1 MSALSLST
9 VVLSAAPS
17 PAPSG
22 SPGAGDGSGAD
33 CLGSTSCE
41 YLYRVTGSAW
51 FAEGSYWILLKPLRV
66 VLILLL
72 AFVARWALH
81 RTINRLVRTTTDGA
95 VPTLLRPLRERVP
108 TATLDPTEFVP
119 ERRRQRAEAIGSV
132 LRSMVTAFVFGIA
145 LLMIL
150 REFSF
155 DLAPLLASAGIAG
168 VALGFGA
175 QSLVKDLIAGL
186 FMLIEDQYGVGDTV
200 DLGEATG
207 VVESVG
213 LRVTTVRDGRGV
225 LWYIRNGEIIR
236 VGNKSQGW
244 ALVVVDLP
252 IGFAGTEEANAV
264 LRTAAASVAVDPEL
278 SSDIVEPPEVLG
290 VEQMTVDGAVIR
302 TVVKTTADGQFAVGR
317 ELRRRLAEALE
328 NSGITARI
336 AAARLYPGLPP
347 VGMATGT
354 AAPTAAAGLSGPTAP
369 SAAGTS
375 AASGPAATTGPA
387 TPTGTDDS
395 AGTNGP
401 TAPGTPAGTGGTG
414 AGRAGGS

>member
-1 MSALSLST
+1 MTAASLPPATASP
-9 VVLSAAPS
+9 AAPS
-17 PAPSG
+17 PAPTATPSTN
-22 SPGAGDGSGAD
+22 
-33 CLGSTSCE
+33 CQGSTSCE
-41 YLYRVTGSAW
+41 WLYETTGSAW

-66 VLILLL
+66 LVILAL
-72 AFVARWALH
+72 AMLARWALH
-81 RTINRLVRTTTDGA
+81 RTIKRLVRTTADG
-95 VPTLLRPLRERVP
+95 VPTMLRPLRERVP
-108 TATLDPTEFVP
+108 TAGPGPGEFVP

-132 LRSMVTAFVFGIA
+132 LRSLVTAFVFGIA

-175 QSLVKDLIAGL
+175 QTLVKDLIAGL
-186 FMLIEDQYGVGDTV
+186 FMLVEDQYGVGDTV

-252 IGFAGTEEANAV
+252 IGFAGTEEATAV
-264 LRTAAASVAVDPEL
+264 LRTAAASVAMDPDLAPE
-278 SSDIVEPPEVLG
+278 IVEPPDVLG

-336 AAARLYPGLPP
+336 AAARLYPGMPLR
-347 VGMATGT
+347 
-354 AAPTAAAGLSGPTAP
+354 APYEGAAGQG
-369 SAAGTS
+369 
-375 AASGPAATTGPA
+375 ASTGHGASTGP
-387 TPTGTDDS
+387 
-395 AGTNGP
+395 
-401 TAPGTPAGTGGTG
+401 GG
-414 AGRAGGS
+414 AA

>member
-1 MSALSLST
+1 MFLAQ
-9 VVLSAAPS
+9 PS
-17 PAPSG
+17 PSPSQ
-22 SPGAGDGSGAD
+22 D
-33 CLGSTSCE
+33 CLDEPLCMIVLDATESVW
-41 YLYRVTGSAW
+41 L
-51 FAEGSYWILLKPLRV
+51 AEGSYWILLKPLRV
-66 VLILLL
+66 LVILLL
-72 AFVARWALH
+72 AVAARWALH
-81 RTINRLVRTTTDGA
+81 RMINRLVRTTTEGA
-95 VPTLLRPLRERVP
+95 VPTMLRPLRERIP
-108 TATLDPTEFVP
+108 SAALSPEEFVP
-119 ERRRQRAEAIGSV
+119 ERRRQRAAAIGSV
-132 LRSMVTAFVFGIA
+132 LRSVVTAFVFGIA
-145 LLMIL
+145 LLMVL

-207 VVESVG
+207 VVEAVG

-264 LRTAAASVAVDPEL
+264 LRTAAASVAMDPEL
-278 SSDIVEPPEVLG
+278 APEIVEPPEVLG

-302 TVVKTTADGQFAVGR
+302 TIVKTTADGQFAVGR

-336 AAARLYPGLPP
+336 AAARRYPGLPP
-347 VGMATGT
+347 Q
-354 AAPTAAAGLSGPTAP
+354 
-369 SAAGTS
+369 
-375 AASGPAATTGPA
+375 
-387 TPTGTDDS
+387 
-395 AGTNGP
+395 
-401 TAPGTPAGTGGTG
+401 TG
-414 AGRAGGS
+414 AGPGTDQGGAT

>member
-1 MSALSLST
+1 M
-9 VVLSAAPS
+9 SAAPT
-17 PAPSG
+17 PAPEG
-22 SPGAGDGSGAD
+22 TPSPECLDETVGRGAWE
-33 CLGSTSCE
+33 L
-41 YLYRVTGSAW
+41 TGSVW
-51 FAEGSYWILLKPLRV
+51 FAEGSYWILIKPLRIA
-66 VLILLL
+66 LILLL
-72 AFVARWALH
+72 AVAARWLVH
-81 RTINRLVRTTTDGA
+81 RTIKRLVRTTSEAG
-95 VPTLLRPLRERVP
+95 VPTMLRPLRERIP
-108 TATLDPTEFVP
+108 TAPTEPGEFIP

-132 LRSMVTAFVFGIA
+132 LRSLATAFIFGIA
-145 LLMIL
+145 LLMVL
-150 REFSF
+150 KEFSF

-252 IGFAGTEEANAV
+252 IGFASTEEATAV
-264 LRTAAASVAVDPEL
+264 LRTAAASVALDPEL
-278 SSDIVEPPEVLG
+278 APEIVEAPEVLG
-290 VEQMTVDGAVIR
+290 VEQMTVEGAVIR

-328 NSGITARI
+328 NSGITAKI
-336 AAARLYPGLPP
+336 AAARLYPGLP
-347 VGMATGT
+347 AR
-354 AAPTAAAGLSGPTAP
+354 
-369 SAAGTS
+369 
-375 AASGPAATTGPA
+375 
-387 TPTGTDDS
+387 
-395 AGTNGP
+395 
-401 TAPGTPAGTGGTG
+401 APGETGVGG
-414 AGRAGGS
+414 AT

>member
-1 MSALSLST
+1 MLAEPIID
-9 VVLSAAPS
+9 PS
-17 PAPSG
+17 PSRE
-22 SPGAGDGSGAD
+22 
-33 CLGSTSCE
+33 CLDDPLCQGVLE
-41 YLYRVTGSAW
+41 VTGSTW

-72 AFVARWALH
+72 ALVARWALH
-81 RTINRLVRTTTDGA
+81 RTINRLVRTTSEGA
-95 VPTLLRPLRERVP
+95 VPTMLRPLRERIP
-108 TATLDPTEFVP
+108 SASGNPEEFVP

-145 LLMIL
+145 LLMVL
-150 REFSF
+150 KEFSF

-225 LWYIRNGEIIR
+225 LWYIRNGEIVR

-252 IGFAGTEEANAV
+252 IGFASTEEATAV
-264 LRTAAASVAVDPEL
+264 LRTAAASLAMDPEL
-278 SSDIVEPPEVLG
+278 ASEIVEEPEVLG

-328 NSGITARI
+328 NSGITAKI
-336 AAARLYPGLPP
+336 AAARLYPGLPQVP
-347 VGMATGT
+347 TTT
-354 AAPTAAAGLSGPTAP
+354 AAPGGANGAQG
-369 SAAGTS
+369 
-375 AASGPAATTGPA
+375 ASGPP
-387 TPTGTDDS
+387 PTGQ
-395 AGTNGP
+395 
-401 TAPGTPAGTGGTG
+401 GGAT
-414 AGRAGGS
+414 

>member
-1 MSALSLST
+1 MLLALT
-9 VVLSAAPS
+9 ADPS
-17 PAPSG
+17 PAPSV
-22 SPGAGDGSGAD
+22 D
-33 CLGSTSCE
+33 CRTDAWCK
-41 YLYRVTGSAW
+41 YVWNITGSAW
-51 FAEGSYWILLKPLRV
+51 FAEGSYWIVLKPLRII
-66 VLILLL
+66 LIVLL
-72 AFVARWALH
+72 AFAARWALH
-81 RTINRLVRTTTDGA
+81 RTINRLVRTTTEGA
-95 VPTLLRPLRERVP
+95 VPTMLRPLRERIP
-108 TATLDPTEFVP
+108 SATLDPEQFMP

-145 LLMIL
+145 LLMVL
-150 REFSF
+150 KEFSF

-225 LWYIRNGEIIR
+225 LWYIRNGEIVR

-252 IGFAGTEEANAV
+252 VGFAGTEEATAV
-264 LRTAAASVAVDPEL
+264 LRTAAASVALDPGL
-278 SSDIVEPPEVLG
+278 APQIVEQPEVLG
-290 VEQMTVDGAVIR
+290 VEQITVDGAVIR

-336 AAARLYPGLPP
+336 AAARLYPGAPP
-347 VGMATGT
+347 MPPASGGTGT
-354 AAPTAAAGLSGPTAP
+354 AG
-369 SAAGTS
+369 
-375 AASGPAATTGPA
+375 AT
-387 TPTGTDDS
+387 
-395 AGTNGP
+395 
-401 TAPGTPAGTGGTG
+401 
-414 AGRAGGS
+414 

>member
-1 MSALSLST
+1 MSASSLT
-9 VVLSAAPS
+9 FPVAAPTPD
-17 PAPSG
+17 PAPS
-22 SPGAGDGSGAD
+22 AD
-33 CLGSTSCE
+33 CLQDTWCKSVFE
-41 YLYRVTGSAW
+41 VTGSVW

-66 VLILLL
+66 ALILLL
-72 AFVARWALH
+72 ALAARWALH
-81 RTINRLVRTTTDGA
+81 RTINRLVRTTSVGA
-95 VPTLLRPLRERVP
+95 VPTMLRPLRERIP
-108 TATLDPTEFVP
+108 SAALDPTEFIP

-132 LRSMVTAFVFGIA
+132 LRSLVTAFVFGIA
-145 LLMIL
+145 LLMVL
-150 REFSF
+150 KEFSF

-225 LWYIRNGEIIR
+225 LWYIRNGEIVR

-252 IGFAGTEEANAV
+252 IGFAGTEEASAV

-278 SSDIVEPPEVLG
+278 ASEIVEAPEVLG

-317 ELRRRLAEALE
+317 ELRRRLTEALE
-328 NSGITARI
+328 NSGITAKI
-336 AAARLYPGLPP
+336 AAARLYPGLPQ
-347 VGMATGT
+347 TG
-354 AAPTAAAGLSGPTAP
+354 GI
-369 SAAGTS
+369 
-375 AASGPAATTGPA
+375 GPAG
-387 TPTGTDDS
+387 
-395 AGTNGP
+395 
-401 TAPGTPAGTGGTG
+401 APGTVGTPGTGQGG
-414 AGRAGGS
+414 AT

>member
-1 MSALSLST
+1 MPA
-9 VVLSAAPS
+9 VEAPDPAPS
-17 PAPSG
+17 PT
-22 SPGAGDGSGAD
+22 
-33 CLGSTSCE
+33 CLDDVLCKSV
-41 YLYRVTGSAW
+41 YDMTGSVW
-51 FAEGSYWILLKPLRV
+51 FAEGSYWILLKPLRIV
-66 VLILLL
+66 MILLL
-72 AFVARWALH
+72 AVAARWLVH
-81 RTINRLVRTTTDGA
+81 RTIRRLVRTTTDAG
-95 VPTLLRPLRERVP
+95 VPTMLRPLRERIP
-108 TATLDPTEFVP
+108 TAAVEPGEFVP

-132 LRSMVTAFVFGIA
+132 LRSLSTAFIFGIA

-150 REFSF
+150 KEFSF

-225 LWYIRNGEIIR
+225 LWYIRNGEIVR

-252 IGFAGTEEANAV
+252 IGFAGTEEATAV
-264 LRTAAASVAVDPEL
+264 LRTAAASVAMDPDLAPE
-278 SSDIVEPPEVLG
+278 IVEAPEVLG

-302 TVVKTTADGQFAVGR
+302 TVVKTSADGQFAVGR

-328 NSGITARI
+328 NSGITAKI
-336 AAARLYPGLPP
+336 AAARLYPGIP
-347 VGMATGT
+347 VR
-354 AAPTAAAGLSGPTAP
+354 
-369 SAAGTS
+369 
-375 AASGPAATTGPA
+375 
-387 TPTGTDDS
+387 
-395 AGTNGP
+395 
-401 TAPGTPAGTGGTG
+401 APGETGQGG
-414 AGRAGGS
+414 AT

>member
-1 MSALSLST
+1 M
-9 VVLSAAPS
+9 
-17 PAPSG
+17 
-22 SPGAGDGSGAD
+22 
-33 CLGSTSCE
+33 GSTSCE
-41 YLYRVTGSAW
+41 YLFRVTGSAW

-66 VLILLL
+66 ALILLL

-81 RTINRLVRTTTDGA
+81 RTINRLVRTTAHGA

-108 TATLDPTEFVP
+108 TAALDPTEFVP

-244 ALVVVDLP
+244 ALVVIDLP

-264 LRTAAASVAVDPEL
+264 LRTAAASVAMDPEL
-278 SSDIVEPPEVLG
+278 APEIVEPPEVLG
-290 VEQMTVDGAVIR
+290 VEQMTVDGAVLR
-302 TVVKTTADGQFAVGR
+302 TVVKTTAEGQFAVGR

-347 VGMATGT
+347 IGT
-354 AAPTAAAGLSGPTAP
+354 TTFLAAPTTTAPADPTSTAPAGPTA
-369 SAAGTS
+369 T
-375 AASGPAATTGPA
+375 GPAA
-387 TPTGTDDS
+387 
-395 AGTNGP
+395 
-401 TAPGTPAGTGGTG
+401 PAGTGPGGPGGTG
-414 AGRAGGS
+414 SGGTT

>member
-1 MSALSLST
+1 MKLFPAPVTMAGSPCSGHALGGRSPGRWVGGGRSGSLRYEDRVSAASVTPLALSDAVS
-9 VVLSAAPS
+9 VNCQ
-17 PAPSG
+17 G
-22 SPGAGDGSGAD
+22 SS
-33 CLGSTSCE
+33 SCDFV
-41 YLYRVTGSAW
+41 YRLTNSAW

-66 VLILLL
+66 LLIVAL
-72 AFVARWALH
+72 AMLARWALH
-81 RTINRLVRTTTDGA
+81 RTIDRLVRTTTDSA
-95 VPTLLRPLRERVP
+95 VPTMLRPLRERIP
-108 TATLDPTEFVP
+108 TAAVDPAEFVP

-132 LRSMVTAFVFGIA
+132 LRSLTTAFVFGIA

-186 FMLIEDQYGVGDTV
+186 FMLIEDQYGVGDNV
-200 DLGEATG
+200 DLGEAMG

-252 IGFAGTEEANAV
+252 IGFSSTEEATAV
-264 LRTAAASVAVDPEL
+264 LRTAAASIAMDPEL
-278 SSDIVEPPEVLG
+278 SPEIVEAPEVLG

-328 NSGITARI
+328 NSGITAQI
-336 AAARLYPGLPP
+336 AAARIYPGLPTRP
-347 VGMATGT
+347 LPDGETGQGGAT
-354 AAPTAAAGLSGPTAP
+354 
-369 SAAGTS
+369 
-375 AASGPAATTGPA
+375 
-387 TPTGTDDS
+387 
-395 AGTNGP
+395 
-401 TAPGTPAGTGGTG
+401 
-414 AGRAGGS
+414 

>member
-1 MSALSLST
+1 MGSAGRCPTAVGYEDRVSAASLMMIAALS
-9 VVLSAAPS
+9 VAAPS
-17 PAPSG
+17 PAPDVTPS
-22 SPGAGDGSGAD
+22 AD
-33 CLGSTSCE
+33 CKSSTSCE
-41 YLYRVTGSAW
+41 WLYETTGSSW

-66 VLILLL
+66 LVILVL
-72 AFVARWALH
+72 AFIARWALH
-81 RTINRLVRTTTDGA
+81 RMIKRLVRTTADG
-95 VPTLLRPLRERVP
+95 VPTMLRPLRERVP
-108 TATLDPTEFVP
+108 TATHQPGEFVP

-186 FMLIEDQYGVGDTV
+186 FMLVEDQYGVGDTV

-252 IGFAGTEEANAV
+252 IGFAGTEEATAV
-264 LRTAAASVAVDPEL
+264 LRTAAASVAMDPDLAPE
-278 SSDIVEPPEVLG
+278 IVEAPEVLG
-290 VEQMTVDGAVIR
+290 VEQMTMDGAVIR

-328 NSGITARI
+328 NSGITAKI
-336 AAARLYPGLPP
+336 AAARLYPGFPLRT
-347 VGMATGT
+347 VEGGATGQ
-354 AAPTAAAGLSGPTAP
+354 GGPT
-369 SAAGTS
+369 
-375 AASGPAATTGPA
+375 
-387 TPTGTDDS
+387 
-395 AGTNGP
+395 
-401 TAPGTPAGTGGTG
+401 
-414 AGRAGGS
+414 

>member
-1 MSALSLST
+1 MDRPVARRWVNIGPSVAVRYESR
-9 VVLSAAPS
+9 VSAANLMLRALAAAPELKPS
-17 PAPSG
+17 SSPTPSI
-22 SPGAGDGSGAD
+22 D
-33 CLGSTSCE
+33 CRNDPLCKNIYDLTGST
-41 YLYRVTGSAW
+41 W

-66 VLILLL
+66 LLILLI
-72 AFVARWALH
+72 AFAARWALH
-81 RTINRLVRTTTDGA
+81 RTINRLVRTTTEGA
-95 VPTLLRPLRERVP
+95 VPTLLRPLRERIP
-108 TATLDPTEFVP
+108 SAALNPEQFVP

-145 LLMIL
+145 LLMVL
-150 REFSF
+150 KEFSF

-207 VVESVG
+207 VVEAVG

-225 LWYIRNGEIIR
+225 LWYIRNGEIVR

-252 IGFAGTEEANAV
+252 IGFASTEEATAV
-264 LRTAAASVAVDPEL
+264 LRTAATSVAMDPGL
-278 SSDIVEPPEVLG
+278 APQIVEEPDVLG
-290 VEQMTVDGAVIR
+290 VEQITVDGAVIR
-302 TVVKTTADGQFAVGR
+302 TVVKTTADGQFAVAR

-336 AAARLYPGLPP
+336 AAARFYPGVP
-347 VGMATGT
+347 VRV
-354 AAPTAAAGLSGPTAP
+354 P
-369 SAAGTS
+369 
-375 AASGPAATTGPA
+375 
-387 TPTGTDDS
+387 
-395 AGTNGP
+395 
-401 TAPGTPAGTGGTG
+401 APGETGTGGAT
-414 AGRAGGS
+414 

>member
-1 MSALSLST
+1 MSATGLIPLALST
-9 VVLSAAPS
+9 AAP
-17 PAPSG
+17 PDCQG
-22 SPGAGDGSGAD
+22 SS
-33 CLGSTSCE
+33 SCE
-41 YLYRVTGSAW
+41 WLFDMTHSAW

-66 VLILLL
+66 LVIVAVAML
-72 AFVARWALH
+72 ARWALH
-81 RTINRLVRTTTDGA
+81 RTIDRLVRTTTDGA

-108 TATLDPTEFVP
+108 TAPVDPTEFVP

-132 LRSMVTAFVFGIA
+132 LRSMTTAFVFGIA

-186 FMLIEDQYGVGDTV
+186 FMLIEDQYGVGDNV

-207 VVESVG
+207 MVEAVG

-252 IGFAGTEEANAV
+252 IGFSGTEEATAV

-278 SSDIVEPPEVLG
+278 SSEIVEAPEVLG

-302 TVVKTTADGQFAVGR
+302 TVVKTTADGQFAVAR

-328 NSGITARI
+328 NSGITAQI
-336 AAARLYPGLPP
+336 AAGRRFPGLPERP
-347 VGMATGT
+347 LAEGETGQGGAT
-354 AAPTAAAGLSGPTAP
+354 
-369 SAAGTS
+369 
-375 AASGPAATTGPA
+375 
-387 TPTGTDDS
+387 
-395 AGTNGP
+395 
-401 TAPGTPAGTGGTG
+401 
-414 AGRAGGS
+414 